1 MALLKLI
8 CNTGAKLFVD
18 QEFVSELQENKLCIT
33 ELSAGMY
40 LVDVVSLID
49 EKIQVSFE
57 LSFENDNQQ
66 ILKRIDLAEEE
77 KECKQ
82 NELKSILMGNPNLSF
97 YRNLARFEYNGIW
110 GYVDNNYEIVVD
122 PIYSSAED
130 FVNDFALVGKLFSEG
145 MKYALI
151 DTKGKNKM
159 GVWFDDLIFRD
170 EKRLFVRRNNDLL
183 SYDLLK
189 ETLFTY
195 NLSGE
200 IKDDDLIPVLW
211 ENNYSKKGGYI
222 NLRGEVVLPF
232 IYDSVTNFSKDGF
245 AEVERFGYKR
255 YITKEGQV
263 CIYNT
268 IYEIKSNH
276 YFDQGDCLYFLD
288 KQFDWCGP
296 LVWRNGKCGI
306 LVKMGDKWGY
316 CLFYERRKD
325 YLKNIIPYEYDAP
338 LYDSG
343 YNFII
348 LRRGRYVCMVNVSDE
363 QYPGGNNKGQY
374 IYGKIGQEL
383 FRIEAQEIYPIIE
396 KKSEHI
402 ILDNGYS
409 NFIDLVIVNR
419 FVVKQREK
427 YGIIDKR
434 TKQYVLSCE
443 YDDIYFA
450 ERDRKRTH
458 VFYSPEHYI
467 IEKSGKLELIDYQGK
482 VLTSLNASDLFHVN
496 DKWWMVSLDNNKKDY
511 YLYSTDDGLM
521 NDSFDEISDV
531 GLIYYLE
538 GYEKHCYYVVKKNNK
553 YGIIDGKGRMVLD
566 CQYEIL
572 KSLYLDYSIKG
583 FIVKS
588 ERGWGYFSWH
598 SKDEQNNKAILL
610 DCNYDSIEELDSNLT
625 EYIGAII
632 LVVNHNGK
640 KALFINDRFVTDFKY
655 EEFSWTYYYLHGY
668 FLYVDDSFDGYM
680 LSEDFQE
687 YRETLYKI
695 GLDNIKFG
703 LLKRGGEI
711 MMDFIYDG
719 IDVDNKIFEDGM
731 FEVNVKKEGREYI
744 EKHYFEVNE

>member
-57 LSFENDNQQ
+57 LNFENDNQQ
-66 ILKRIDLAEEE
+66 ILKRIDLAEQEI
-77 KECKQ
+77 KCKQ
-82 NELKSILMGNPNLSF
+82 HELRSELMRNPNLSF
-97 YRNLARFEYNGIW
+97 YRNLARFEYNGLW
-110 GYVDNNYEIVVD
+110 GYVDSNYEIVVE

-130 FVNDFALVGKLFSEG
+130 FVNDFALVEKSFSEG
-145 MKYALI
+145 IKYALI
-151 DTKGKNKM
+151 DTKGKNRM
-159 GVWFDDLIFRD
+159 GVWFDELIFRN
-170 EKRLFVRRNNDLL
+170 EKRLFVRRNNNLI
-183 SYDLLK
+183 SYDVSQG
-189 ETLFTY
+189 TLFTY
-195 NLSGE
+195 NLVGE

-268 IYEIKSNH
+268 IYEIRDNH
-276 YFDQGDCLYFLD
+276 YFYQGDCLYFLD

-363 QYPGGNNKGQY
+363 QYPGGSNKGQY

-383 FRIEAQEIYPIIE
+383 FRIEAEEIYPIIE
-396 KKSEHI
+396 KKSEQI

-443 YDDIYFA
+443 YDDIFFA
-450 ERDRKRTH
+450 GKDKKRTH
-458 VFYSPEHYI
+458 VFHSPGFFI
-467 IEKSGKLELIDYQGK
+467 IEWAGKHELIDFKGNVVTK
-482 VLTSLNASDLFHVN
+482 LSASDLFHVN
-496 DKWWMVSLDNNKKDY
+496 NKWWAVCLGHNQTEY
-511 YLYSTDDGLM
+511 CLYSIDDGL
-521 NDSFDEISDV
+521 
-531 GLIYYLE
+531 
-538 GYEKHCYYVVKKNNK
+538 KNNAFDKVDKVAELTNLQRPNEYYIKVIKNDK
-553 YGIIDGKGRMVLD
+553 YGIIDKNGTMIIDCKYEIIDEVWLLDVICGFFIKSENGWGFYRFYSYSETSKNSIILD
-566 CQYEIL
+566 C
-572 KSLYLDYSIKG
+572 
-583 FIVKS
+583 V
-588 ERGWGYFSWH
+588 
-598 SKDEQNNKAILL
+598 
-610 DCNYDSIEELDSNLT
+610 YDSIRVLDHNLSAYSLANVL
-625 EYIGAII
+625 E
-632 LVVNHNGK
+632 VERNGK
-640 KALFINDRFVTDFKY
+640 KALFVNDKFVTDFKHY
-655 EEFSWTYYYLHGY
+655 KFSWTVRFLDGY
-668 FLYVDDSFDGYM
+668 FLYEEDPYLEQFALSDDFIQYRKSLYILCVDNKKY
-680 LSEDFQE
+680 
-687 YRETLYKI
+687 
-695 GLDNIKFG
+695 GLMKD
-703 LLKRGGEI
+703 GGEI
-711 MMDFIYDG
+711 MMDFIYDK
-719 IDVDNKIFEDGM
+719 IDVDDKIFEDGM
-731 FEVNVKKEGREYI
+731 FEVKVKKDGREYI
-744 EKHYFEVNE
+744 EKHYFAV